1 MLPLLDLS
9 SNLPPLLPVFEKV
22 PDFLPIA
29 LPTLPSQSLLLLRLP
44 AGLDSPWEAEV
55 VALIITS
62 CVVYKYSRLA
72 QFPKE
77 SKSAKIIFE
86 MLDQNSRY
94 FKRKSNSELGEVKY
108 QTGVDGTINTAGK
121 CTVARAN
128 QMAKGKLNLGED
140 KPTISKGQIKNQS

>member
-9 SNLPPLLPVFEKV
+9 SNLPPLLLVFEKV
-22 PDFLPIA
+22 PDFLSIA

-86 MLDQNSRY
+86 MLDQNRC

-108 QTGVDGTINTAGK
+108 QTGVDGNDQHSW
-121 CTVARAN
+121 
-128 QMAKGKLNLGED
+128 QMHCG
-140 KPTISKGQIKNQS
+140 